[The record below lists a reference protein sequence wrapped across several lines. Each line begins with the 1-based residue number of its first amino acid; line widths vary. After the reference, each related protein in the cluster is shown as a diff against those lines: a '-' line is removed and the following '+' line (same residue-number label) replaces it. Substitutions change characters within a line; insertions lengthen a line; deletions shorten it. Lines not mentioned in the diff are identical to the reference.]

1 MVLLSMFL
9 LYINNVCNYLF
20 IRFYIYIKTRQSLGS
35 TMRKVQF
42 LTLFHFIFGVL
53 YAIGLMIVSEITE
66 FVVLFFVFPLSAT
79 MTIFYVWT
87 LAALTNSINKLEQSK

>member
-1 MVLLSMFL
+1 M
-9 LYINNVCNYLF
+9 
-20 IRFYIYIKTRQSLGS
+20 GS